1 MAQTAQD
8 ILESVFGLTAFR
20 GFQKDVIETV
30 AAGGD
35 ALVLMPTGGG
45 KSLCYQIPALMRSGM
60 AVVVSPL
67 IALMAD
73 QVRALS
79 DAGVKAAYL
88 NSTLAWPEVADIKRR
103 AAAGDVDILYVAPER
118 LVLESTLQFLSTVR
132 LSLFAIDEAHC
143 VSMWGHDFRPEYA
156 QLSVLR
162 ERWPE
167 VPRIALTATADL
179 ATREEICERL
189 LVNPKRFV
197 ASFDRPN
204 IRYRIVEKDH
214 AQHQLTHF
222 IEDEHRGESGIV
234 YCLSRAKAESTAEK
248 LVARGINARA
258 YHAGMD
264 SQMRH
269 DNQAW
274 FINTPG
280 AVICATIAFG
290 MGIDKPD
297 VRFVAHIDMPKS
309 IENYF
314 QETGRAGRDGKP
326 AQAWMCYGLADVV
339 NQMRLIEMSD
349 ADDLYKRRSSIKLD
363 AMLALAETVHCRR
376 KLLLNYFGEEAP
388 ETCGNCDNCRN
399 PKPKVDARAALKM
412 ALEALRDIGDKFKAD
427 YLVNVLVGK
436 TTALIKSYGHNK
448 SKWFGAGAEHD
459 ARFWGAVLRQ
469 ALILGLIDKNIENY
483 GLISVN
489 KKGEGYIALPFP
501 VTVTLDHDYDE
512 EEKESES
519 VAPMGKGGAAD
530 EELFSMLKDLRKKV
544 AKQHGL
550 PPFVIFQDPSLE
562 DMAVQYPITFE
573 EMQNIT
579 GVGVGKARKF
589 GEEFI
594 RLIKAYVEEKE
605 IIRPQDMIVKGVA
618 SKSGNKIF
626 IIQSIDRKMDF
637 EDIARAKDLDF
648 DELLTEIEGIVN
660 AGTKLDISYYLK
672 EFMDEDKIEDIYLY
686 FKEDAESDSLDAA
699 IEELGAD
706 YTEEEIRLVRIKFMC
721 EQGN

>member
-79 DAGVKAAYL
+79 DAGVKAAYI

-214 AQHQLTHF
+214 AQRQLTHF

-326 AQAWMCYGLADVV
+326 AEAWMCYGLADVV
-339 NQMRLIEMSD
+339 SQMRLIEMSD

-388 ETCGNCDNCRN
+388 ETCGNCDNCLEPSEIIDATVAAQKLVSCIWRCNKLSGHTFGARHIVDVLLGN
-399 PKPKVDARAALKM
+399 PTEKVFAEGHDKLSTFGIGKDLDPDQWRRLIRQLIVLRILTVDAERYSALALAGGRASELLKGKIRVTM
-412 ALEALRDIGDKFKAD
+412 RKNGLTATKAKSGRRGNKEEWNPSEETRLLFEALRAWRLEEARRLEQPAYCIFWDSALKAI
-427 YLVNVLVGK
+427 
-436 TTALIKSYGHNK
+436 A
-448 SKWFGAGAEHD
+448 
-459 ARFWGAVLRQ
+459 Q
-469 ALILGLIDKNIENY
+469 AKPGTI
-483 GLISVN
+483 
-489 KKGEGYIALPFP
+489 
-501 VTVTLDHDYDE
+501 
-512 EEKESES
+512 
-519 VAPMGKGGAAD
+519 
-530 EELFSMLKDLRKKV
+530 
-544 AKQHGL
+544 
-550 PPFVIFQDPSLE
+550 
-562 DMAVQYPITFE
+562 E
-573 EMQNIT
+573 EMRRIDRIGNGRIE
-579 GVGVGKARKF
+579 KY
-589 GEEFI
+589 GEALLEV
-594 RLIKAYVEEKE
+594 IKA
-605 IIRPQDMIVKGVA
+605 
-618 SKSGNKIF
+618 
-626 IIQSIDRKMDF
+626 F
-637 EDIARAKDLDF
+637 E
-648 DELLTEIEGIVN
+648 
-660 AGTKLDISYYLK
+660 
-672 EFMDEDKIEDIYLY
+672 
-686 FKEDAESDSLDAA
+686 
-699 IEELGAD
+699 AD
-706 YTEEEIRLVRIKFMC
+706 DTRL
-721 EQGN
+721 

>member
-79 DAGVKAAYL
+79 DAGVKAAYI

-162 ERWPE
+162 ERWSE

-214 AQHQLTHF
+214 AQRQLTHF

-326 AQAWMCYGLADVV
+326 AEAWMCYGLADVV

-388 ETCGNCDNCRN
+388 ETCGNCDNCLEPPEIIDATVAAQKLVSCIWRCNKLSGHTFGARHIVDVLLGN
-399 PKPKVDARAALKM
+399 PTEKVFAEGHDKLSTFGIGKDLDPDQWRRLIRQLIVLRILKVDAERYSALALAGGRASELLKGKIRVTM
-412 ALEALRDIGDKFKAD
+412 RKNGLTATKAKSGRRGNKEEWNPSEETRLLFEALRAWRLEEARRLEQPAYCIFWDSALKAI
-427 YLVNVLVGK
+427 
-436 TTALIKSYGHNK
+436 A
-448 SKWFGAGAEHD
+448 
-459 ARFWGAVLRQ
+459 Q
-469 ALILGLIDKNIENY
+469 AKPGTI
-483 GLISVN
+483 
-489 KKGEGYIALPFP
+489 
-501 VTVTLDHDYDE
+501 
-512 EEKESES
+512 
-519 VAPMGKGGAAD
+519 
-530 EELFSMLKDLRKKV
+530 
-544 AKQHGL
+544 
-550 PPFVIFQDPSLE
+550 
-562 DMAVQYPITFE
+562 E
-573 EMQNIT
+573 EMRRIDRIGNGRIE
-579 GVGVGKARKF
+579 KY
-589 GEEFI
+589 GEALLEV
-594 RLIKAYVEEKE
+594 IKA
-605 IIRPQDMIVKGVA
+605 
-618 SKSGNKIF
+618 
-626 IIQSIDRKMDF
+626 F
-637 EDIARAKDLDF
+637 E
-648 DELLTEIEGIVN
+648 
-660 AGTKLDISYYLK
+660 
-672 EFMDEDKIEDIYLY
+672 
-686 FKEDAESDSLDAA
+686 
-699 IEELGAD
+699 AD
-706 YTEEEIRLVRIKFMC
+706 DTRL
-721 EQGN
+721 

>member
-79 DAGVKAAYL
+79 DAGVKAAYI

-214 AQHQLTHF
+214 AQRQLTHF

-326 AQAWMCYGLADVV
+326 AEAWMCYGLADVV

-388 ETCGNCDNCRN
+388 ETCGNCDNCLE
-399 PKPKVDARAALKM
+399 PPEIIDATVAAQK
-412 ALEALRDIGDKFKAD
+412 
-427 YLVNVLVGK
+427 LVSCIWRCNKL
-436 TTALIKSYGHNK
+436 SGHT
-448 SKWFGAGAEHD
+448 FGARHIVDVLLGNPTEKVFAEGHD
-459 ARFWGAVLRQ
+459 KL
-469 ALILGLIDKNIENY
+469 
-483 GLISVN
+483 S
-489 KKGEGYIALPFP
+489 
-501 VTVTLDHDYDE
+501 
-512 EEKESES
+512 
-519 VAPMGKGGAAD
+519 
-530 EELFSMLKDLRKKV
+530 
-544 AKQHGL
+544 
-550 PPFVIFQDPSLE
+550 
-562 DMAVQYPITFE
+562 TFG
-573 EMQNIT
+573 I
-579 GVGVGKARKF
+579 G
-589 GEEFI
+589 
-594 RLIKAYVEEKE
+594 
-605 IIRPQDMIVKGVA
+605 
-618 SKSGNKIF
+618 
-626 IIQSIDRKMDF
+626 
-637 EDIARAKDLDF
+637 KDLDP
-648 DELLTEIEGIVN
+648 DQWRRLIRQLIVLRILTVDAERYSALALAGGRASELLKGKIRVTMRKNGLTATKAKSGRRGNKEEWNPSEETRLLFETLRAWRLEEARRLEQPAYCIFWDSALKAI
-660 AGTKLDISYYLK
+660 AQAKPGT
-672 EFMDEDKIEDIYLY
+672 
-686 FKEDAESDSLDAA
+686 
-699 IEELGAD
+699 IEEMRRIDRIGNGRIEKYGEALLEVIKAFEAD
-706 YTEEEIRLVRIKFMC
+706 DTRL
-721 EQGN
+721 

>member
-79 DAGVKAAYL
+79 DAGVKAAYI

-214 AQHQLTHF
+214 AQRQLTHF

-234 YCLSRAKAESTAEK
+234 YCLSRVKAESTAEK

-388 ETCGNCDNCRN
+388 ETCGNCDNCLEPPEIIDATVAAQKLVSCIWRCNKLSGHTFGARHIVDVLLGN
-399 PKPKVDARAALKM
+399 PTEKVFAEGHDKLSTFGIGKDLDPDQWRRLIRQLIVLRILTVDAERYSALALAGGRASELLKGKIRVTM
-412 ALEALRDIGDKFKAD
+412 RKNGLTATKAKSGRRGNKEEWNPSEETRLLFEALRAWRLEEARRLEQPAYCIFWDSALKAI
-427 YLVNVLVGK
+427 
-436 TTALIKSYGHNK
+436 A
-448 SKWFGAGAEHD
+448 
-459 ARFWGAVLRQ
+459 Q
-469 ALILGLIDKNIENY
+469 AKPGTI
-483 GLISVN
+483 
-489 KKGEGYIALPFP
+489 
-501 VTVTLDHDYDE
+501 
-512 EEKESES
+512 
-519 VAPMGKGGAAD
+519 
-530 EELFSMLKDLRKKV
+530 
-544 AKQHGL
+544 
-550 PPFVIFQDPSLE
+550 
-562 DMAVQYPITFE
+562 E
-573 EMQNIT
+573 EMRRIDRIGNGRIE
-579 GVGVGKARKF
+579 KY
-589 GEEFI
+589 GEALLEV
-594 RLIKAYVEEKE
+594 IKA
-605 IIRPQDMIVKGVA
+605 
-618 SKSGNKIF
+618 
-626 IIQSIDRKMDF
+626 F
-637 EDIARAKDLDF
+637 E
-648 DELLTEIEGIVN
+648 
-660 AGTKLDISYYLK
+660 
-672 EFMDEDKIEDIYLY
+672 
-686 FKEDAESDSLDAA
+686 
-699 IEELGAD
+699 AD
-706 YTEEEIRLVRIKFMC
+706 DTRL
-721 EQGN
+721 

>member
-214 AQHQLTHF
+214 AQRQLTHF

-326 AQAWMCYGLADVV
+326 AEAWMCYGLADVV

-388 ETCGNCDNCRN
+388 ETCGNCDNCLEPPEIIDATIAAQKLVSCIWRCNKLSGHTFGARHIVDVLLGN
-399 PKPKVDARAALKM
+399 PTEKVFAEGHDKLSTFGIGKDLDPDQWRRLIRQLIVLRILTVDAERYSALALAGGRASELLKGKIRVTM
-412 ALEALRDIGDKFKAD
+412 RKNGLTATKAKSGRRGNKEEWNPSEETRLLFEALRAWRLEEARRLEQPAYCIFWDSALKAI
-427 YLVNVLVGK
+427 
-436 TTALIKSYGHNK
+436 A
-448 SKWFGAGAEHD
+448 
-459 ARFWGAVLRQ
+459 Q
-469 ALILGLIDKNIENY
+469 AKPGTI
-483 GLISVN
+483 
-489 KKGEGYIALPFP
+489 
-501 VTVTLDHDYDE
+501 
-512 EEKESES
+512 
-519 VAPMGKGGAAD
+519 
-530 EELFSMLKDLRKKV
+530 
-544 AKQHGL
+544 
-550 PPFVIFQDPSLE
+550 
-562 DMAVQYPITFE
+562 E
-573 EMQNIT
+573 EMRRIDRIGNGRIE
-579 GVGVGKARKF
+579 KY
-589 GEEFI
+589 GEALLEV
-594 RLIKAYVEEKE
+594 IKA
-605 IIRPQDMIVKGVA
+605 
-618 SKSGNKIF
+618 
-626 IIQSIDRKMDF
+626 F
-637 EDIARAKDLDF
+637 E
-648 DELLTEIEGIVN
+648 
-660 AGTKLDISYYLK
+660 
-672 EFMDEDKIEDIYLY
+672 
-686 FKEDAESDSLDAA
+686 
-699 IEELGAD
+699 AD
-706 YTEEEIRLVRIKFMC
+706 DTRL
-721 EQGN
+721 

>member
-79 DAGVKAAYL
+79 DAGVKAAYI

-214 AQHQLTHF
+214 AQRQLTHF

-388 ETCGNCDNCRN
+388 ETCGNCDNCLEPPEIIDATVAAQKLVSCIWRCNKLSGHTFGARHIVDVLLGN
-399 PKPKVDARAALKM
+399 PTEKVFAEGHDTLSTFGIGKDLDPDQWRRLIRQLIVLRILTVDAERYSALALAGGRASELLKGKIRVTM
-412 ALEALRDIGDKFKAD
+412 RKNGLTATKAKSGRRGNKEEWNPSEETRLLFEALRAWRLEEARRLEQPAYCIFWDSALKAI
-427 YLVNVLVGK
+427 
-436 TTALIKSYGHNK
+436 A
-448 SKWFGAGAEHD
+448 
-459 ARFWGAVLRQ
+459 Q
-469 ALILGLIDKNIENY
+469 AKPGTI
-483 GLISVN
+483 
-489 KKGEGYIALPFP
+489 
-501 VTVTLDHDYDE
+501 
-512 EEKESES
+512 
-519 VAPMGKGGAAD
+519 
-530 EELFSMLKDLRKKV
+530 
-544 AKQHGL
+544 
-550 PPFVIFQDPSLE
+550 
-562 DMAVQYPITFE
+562 E
-573 EMQNIT
+573 EMRRIDRIGNGRIE
-579 GVGVGKARKF
+579 KY
-589 GEEFI
+589 GEALLEV
-594 RLIKAYVEEKE
+594 IKA
-605 IIRPQDMIVKGVA
+605 
-618 SKSGNKIF
+618 
-626 IIQSIDRKMDF
+626 F
-637 EDIARAKDLDF
+637 E
-648 DELLTEIEGIVN
+648 
-660 AGTKLDISYYLK
+660 
-672 EFMDEDKIEDIYLY
+672 
-686 FKEDAESDSLDAA
+686 
-699 IEELGAD
+699 AD
-706 YTEEEIRLVRIKFMC
+706 DTRL
-721 EQGN
+721 

>member
-79 DAGVKAAYL
+79 DAGVKAAYI

-103 AAAGDVDILYVAPER
+103 AAASDVDILYVAPER

-214 AQHQLTHF
+214 AQRQLTHF

-326 AQAWMCYGLADVV
+326 AEAWMCYGLADVV

-388 ETCGNCDNCRN
+388 ETCGNCDNCLEPSEIIDATVAAQKLVSCIWRCNKLSGHTFGARHIVDVLLGN
-399 PKPKVDARAALKM
+399 PTEKVFAEGHDKLSTFGIGKDLDPDQWRRLIRQLIVLRILTVDAERYSALALAGGRASELLKGKIRVTM
-412 ALEALRDIGDKFKAD
+412 RKNGLTATKAKSGRRGNKEEWNPSEETRLLFEALRAWRLEEARRLEQPAYCIFWDSALKAI
-427 YLVNVLVGK
+427 
-436 TTALIKSYGHNK
+436 A
-448 SKWFGAGAEHD
+448 
-459 ARFWGAVLRQ
+459 Q
-469 ALILGLIDKNIENY
+469 AKPGTI
-483 GLISVN
+483 
-489 KKGEGYIALPFP
+489 
-501 VTVTLDHDYDE
+501 
-512 EEKESES
+512 
-519 VAPMGKGGAAD
+519 
-530 EELFSMLKDLRKKV
+530 
-544 AKQHGL
+544 
-550 PPFVIFQDPSLE
+550 
-562 DMAVQYPITFE
+562 E
-573 EMQNIT
+573 EMRRIDRIGNGRIE
-579 GVGVGKARKF
+579 KY
-589 GEEFI
+589 GEALLEV
-594 RLIKAYVEEKE
+594 IKA
-605 IIRPQDMIVKGVA
+605 
-618 SKSGNKIF
+618 
-626 IIQSIDRKMDF
+626 F
-637 EDIARAKDLDF
+637 E
-648 DELLTEIEGIVN
+648 
-660 AGTKLDISYYLK
+660 
-672 EFMDEDKIEDIYLY
+672 
-686 FKEDAESDSLDAA
+686 
-699 IEELGAD
+699 AD
-706 YTEEEIRLVRIKFMC
+706 DTRL
-721 EQGN
+721 

>member
-1 MAQTAQD
+1 MNVPVFCFCLKTATGAAQVQSRPSSLGTHGPLFSESKLAQTAQD

-30 AAGGD
+30 AAGDD

-79 DAGVKAAYL
+79 DAGVKAAYI

-214 AQHQLTHF
+214 AQRQLTHF

-248 LVARGINARA
+248 LVVRGINARA

-326 AQAWMCYGLADVV
+326 AEAWMCYGLADVV

-388 ETCGNCDNCRN
+388 ETCGNCDNCLEPPEIIDATVAAQKLVSCIWRCNKLSGHTFGARHIVDVLLGN
-399 PKPKVDARAALKM
+399 PTEKVFAEGHDKLSTFGIGKDLDPDQWRRLIRQLIVLRILTVDAERYSALALAGGRASELLKEKIRVTM
-412 ALEALRDIGDKFKAD
+412 RKNGLTATKAKSGRRGNKEEWNPSEETRLLFEALRAWRLEEARRLEQPAYCIFWDSALKAI
-427 YLVNVLVGK
+427 
-436 TTALIKSYGHNK
+436 A
-448 SKWFGAGAEHD
+448 
-459 ARFWGAVLRQ
+459 Q
-469 ALILGLIDKNIENY
+469 AKPGTI
-483 GLISVN
+483 
-489 KKGEGYIALPFP
+489 
-501 VTVTLDHDYDE
+501 
-512 EEKESES
+512 
-519 VAPMGKGGAAD
+519 
-530 EELFSMLKDLRKKV
+530 
-544 AKQHGL
+544 
-550 PPFVIFQDPSLE
+550 
-562 DMAVQYPITFE
+562 E
-573 EMQNIT
+573 EMRRIDRIGNGRIE
-579 GVGVGKARKF
+579 KY
-589 GEEFI
+589 GEALLEV
-594 RLIKAYVEEKE
+594 IKA
-605 IIRPQDMIVKGVA
+605 
-618 SKSGNKIF
+618 
-626 IIQSIDRKMDF
+626 F
-637 EDIARAKDLDF
+637 E
-648 DELLTEIEGIVN
+648 
-660 AGTKLDISYYLK
+660 
-672 EFMDEDKIEDIYLY
+672 
-686 FKEDAESDSLDAA
+686 
-699 IEELGAD
+699 AD
-706 YTEEEIRLVRIKFMC
+706 DTRL
-721 EQGN
+721 

>member
-79 DAGVKAAYL
+79 DAGVKAAYI

-214 AQHQLTHF
+214 AQRQLTHF

-388 ETCGNCDNCRN
+388 ETCGNCDNCLEPPEIIDATVAAQKLVSCIWRCNKLSGHTFGARHIVDVLLGN
-399 PKPKVDARAALKM
+399 PTEKVFAEGHDKLSTFGIGKDLDPDQWRRLIRQLIVLRILTVDAERYSALALAGGRASELLKGKIRVTM
-412 ALEALRDIGDKFKAD
+412 RKNGLTATKAKSGRRGNKEEWNPSKETRLLFEALRAWRLEEARRLEQPAYCIFWDSALKAI
-427 YLVNVLVGK
+427 
-436 TTALIKSYGHNK
+436 A
-448 SKWFGAGAEHD
+448 
-459 ARFWGAVLRQ
+459 Q
-469 ALILGLIDKNIENY
+469 AKPGTI
-483 GLISVN
+483 
-489 KKGEGYIALPFP
+489 
-501 VTVTLDHDYDE
+501 
-512 EEKESES
+512 
-519 VAPMGKGGAAD
+519 
-530 EELFSMLKDLRKKV
+530 
-544 AKQHGL
+544 
-550 PPFVIFQDPSLE
+550 
-562 DMAVQYPITFE
+562 E
-573 EMQNIT
+573 EMRRIDRIGNGRIE
-579 GVGVGKARKF
+579 KY
-589 GEEFI
+589 GEALLEV
-594 RLIKAYVEEKE
+594 IKA
-605 IIRPQDMIVKGVA
+605 
-618 SKSGNKIF
+618 
-626 IIQSIDRKMDF
+626 F
-637 EDIARAKDLDF
+637 E
-648 DELLTEIEGIVN
+648 
-660 AGTKLDISYYLK
+660 
-672 EFMDEDKIEDIYLY
+672 
-686 FKEDAESDSLDAA
+686 
-699 IEELGAD
+699 AD
-706 YTEEEIRLVRIKFMC
+706 DTRL
-721 EQGN
+721 

>member
-79 DAGVKAAYL
+79 DAGVKAAYI

-214 AQHQLTHF
+214 AQRQLTHF

-326 AQAWMCYGLADVV
+326 AEAWMCYGLADVV

-388 ETCGNCDNCRN
+388 ETCGNCDNCLEPPEIIDATVAAQKLVSCIWRCNKLSGHTFGARHIVDVLLGN
-399 PKPKVDARAALKM
+399 PTEKVFAEGHDKLSTFGIGKDLDPDQWRRLIRQLIVLRILTVDAERYSALALAGGRASELLKGKIRVTM
-412 ALEALRDIGDKFKAD
+412 RKNGLTATKAKSGRRGNKEEWNLSEETRLLFEALRAWRLEEARRLEQPAYCIFWDSALKAI
-427 YLVNVLVGK
+427 
-436 TTALIKSYGHNK
+436 A
-448 SKWFGAGAEHD
+448 
-459 ARFWGAVLRQ
+459 Q
-469 ALILGLIDKNIENY
+469 AKPGTI
-483 GLISVN
+483 
-489 KKGEGYIALPFP
+489 
-501 VTVTLDHDYDE
+501 
-512 EEKESES
+512 
-519 VAPMGKGGAAD
+519 
-530 EELFSMLKDLRKKV
+530 
-544 AKQHGL
+544 
-550 PPFVIFQDPSLE
+550 
-562 DMAVQYPITFE
+562 E
-573 EMQNIT
+573 EMRRIDRIGNGRIE
-579 GVGVGKARKF
+579 KY
-589 GEEFI
+589 GEALLEV
-594 RLIKAYVEEKE
+594 IKA
-605 IIRPQDMIVKGVA
+605 
-618 SKSGNKIF
+618 
-626 IIQSIDRKMDF
+626 F
-637 EDIARAKDLDF
+637 E
-648 DELLTEIEGIVN
+648 
-660 AGTKLDISYYLK
+660 
-672 EFMDEDKIEDIYLY
+672 
-686 FKEDAESDSLDAA
+686 
-699 IEELGAD
+699 AD
-706 YTEEEIRLVRIKFMC
+706 DTRL
-721 EQGN
+721 

>member
-79 DAGVKAAYL
+79 DAGVKAAYI

-132 LSLFAIDEAHC
+132 LSLFAIDETHC

-214 AQHQLTHF
+214 AQRQLTHF

-388 ETCGNCDNCRN
+388 ETCGNCDNCLEPPEIIDATVAAQKLVSCIWRCNKLSGHTFGARHIVDVLLGN
-399 PKPKVDARAALKM
+399 PTEKVFAEGHDKLSTFGIGKDLDPDQWRRLIRQLIVLRILTVDAERYSALALAGGRASELLKGKIRVTM
-412 ALEALRDIGDKFKAD
+412 RKNGLTATKAKSGRRGNKEEWNPSEETRLLFEALRAWRLEEARRLEQPAYCIFWDSALKAI
-427 YLVNVLVGK
+427 
-436 TTALIKSYGHNK
+436 A
-448 SKWFGAGAEHD
+448 
-459 ARFWGAVLRQ
+459 Q
-469 ALILGLIDKNIENY
+469 AKPGTI
-483 GLISVN
+483 
-489 KKGEGYIALPFP
+489 
-501 VTVTLDHDYDE
+501 
-512 EEKESES
+512 
-519 VAPMGKGGAAD
+519 
-530 EELFSMLKDLRKKV
+530 
-544 AKQHGL
+544 
-550 PPFVIFQDPSLE
+550 
-562 DMAVQYPITFE
+562 E
-573 EMQNIT
+573 EMRRIDRIGNGRIE
-579 GVGVGKARKF
+579 KY
-589 GEEFI
+589 GEALLEV
-594 RLIKAYVEEKE
+594 IKA
-605 IIRPQDMIVKGVA
+605 
-618 SKSGNKIF
+618 
-626 IIQSIDRKMDF
+626 F
-637 EDIARAKDLDF
+637 E
-648 DELLTEIEGIVN
+648 
-660 AGTKLDISYYLK
+660 
-672 EFMDEDKIEDIYLY
+672 
-686 FKEDAESDSLDAA
+686 
-699 IEELGAD
+699 AD
-706 YTEEEIRLVRIKFMC
+706 DTRL
-721 EQGN
+721 

>member
-8 ILESVFGLTAFR
+8 ILESVFGLSAFR

-79 DAGVKAAYL
+79 DAGVKAAYI

-214 AQHQLTHF
+214 AQRQLTHF

-388 ETCGNCDNCRN
+388 ETCGNCDNCLEPPEIIDATVAAQKLVSCIWRCNKLSGHTFGARHIVDVLLGN
-399 PKPKVDARAALKM
+399 PTEKVFAEGHDKLSTFGIGKDLDPDQWRRLIRQLIVLRILTVDAERYSALALAGGRASELLKGKIRVTM
-412 ALEALRDIGDKFKAD
+412 RKNGLTATKAKSGRRGNKEEWNPSEETRLLFEALRAWRLEEARRLEQPAYCIFWDSALKAI
-427 YLVNVLVGK
+427 
-436 TTALIKSYGHNK
+436 A
-448 SKWFGAGAEHD
+448 
-459 ARFWGAVLRQ
+459 Q
-469 ALILGLIDKNIENY
+469 AKPGTI
-483 GLISVN
+483 
-489 KKGEGYIALPFP
+489 
-501 VTVTLDHDYDE
+501 
-512 EEKESES
+512 
-519 VAPMGKGGAAD
+519 
-530 EELFSMLKDLRKKV
+530 
-544 AKQHGL
+544 
-550 PPFVIFQDPSLE
+550 
-562 DMAVQYPITFE
+562 E
-573 EMQNIT
+573 EMRRIDRIGNGRIE
-579 GVGVGKARKF
+579 KY
-589 GEEFI
+589 GEALLEV
-594 RLIKAYVEEKE
+594 IKA
-605 IIRPQDMIVKGVA
+605 
-618 SKSGNKIF
+618 
-626 IIQSIDRKMDF
+626 F
-637 EDIARAKDLDF
+637 E
-648 DELLTEIEGIVN
+648 
-660 AGTKLDISYYLK
+660 
-672 EFMDEDKIEDIYLY
+672 
-686 FKEDAESDSLDAA
+686 
-699 IEELGAD
+699 AD
-706 YTEEEIRLVRIKFMC
+706 DTRL
-721 EQGN
+721 

>member
-79 DAGVKAAYL
+79 DAGVKAAYI

-103 AAAGDVDILYVAPER
+103 VAAGDVDILYVAPER

-214 AQHQLTHF
+214 AQRQLTHF

-297 VRFVAHIDMPKS
+297 VRFVAHIDVPKS

-326 AQAWMCYGLADVV
+326 AEAWMCYGLADVV

-388 ETCGNCDNCRN
+388 ETCGNCDNCLEPSEIIDATVAAQKLVSCIWRCNKLSGHTFGARHIVDVLLGN
-399 PKPKVDARAALKM
+399 PTEKVFAEGHDKLSTFGIGKDLDPDQWRRLIRQLIVLRILTVDAERYSALALAGGRASELLKGKIRVTM
-412 ALEALRDIGDKFKAD
+412 RKNGLTATKAKSGRRGNKEEWNPSEETRLLFEALRAWRLEEARRLEQPAYCIFWDSALKAI
-427 YLVNVLVGK
+427 
-436 TTALIKSYGHNK
+436 A
-448 SKWFGAGAEHD
+448 
-459 ARFWGAVLRQ
+459 Q
-469 ALILGLIDKNIENY
+469 AKPGTI
-483 GLISVN
+483 
-489 KKGEGYIALPFP
+489 
-501 VTVTLDHDYDE
+501 
-512 EEKESES
+512 
-519 VAPMGKGGAAD
+519 
-530 EELFSMLKDLRKKV
+530 
-544 AKQHGL
+544 
-550 PPFVIFQDPSLE
+550 
-562 DMAVQYPITFE
+562 E
-573 EMQNIT
+573 EMRRIDRIGNGRIE
-579 GVGVGKARKF
+579 KY
-589 GEEFI
+589 GEALLEV
-594 RLIKAYVEEKE
+594 IKA
-605 IIRPQDMIVKGVA
+605 
-618 SKSGNKIF
+618 
-626 IIQSIDRKMDF
+626 F
-637 EDIARAKDLDF
+637 E
-648 DELLTEIEGIVN
+648 
-660 AGTKLDISYYLK
+660 
-672 EFMDEDKIEDIYLY
+672 
-686 FKEDAESDSLDAA
+686 
-699 IEELGAD
+699 AD
-706 YTEEEIRLVRIKFMC
+706 DTRL
-721 EQGN
+721 

>member
-30 AAGGD
+30 AAGDD

-73 QVRALS
+73 QVGALS
-79 DAGVKAAYL
+79 DAGVKAAYI

-214 AQHQLTHF
+214 AQRQLTHF

-326 AQAWMCYGLADVV
+326 AEAWMCYGLADVV

-388 ETCGNCDNCRN
+388 ETCGNCDNCLEPPEIIDATVAAQKLVSCIWRCN
-399 PKPKVDARAALKM
+399 KLSGHTFGARHIVDVLLGNSTEKVFAEGHDKLSTFGIGKDLDPDQWRRLIRQLIVLRILTVDAERYSALALAGGRASELLKGKIRVTM
-412 ALEALRDIGDKFKAD
+412 RKNGLTATKAKSGRRGNKEEWNPSEETRLLFEALRAWRLEEARRLEQPAYCIFWDSALKAI
-427 YLVNVLVGK
+427 
-436 TTALIKSYGHNK
+436 A
-448 SKWFGAGAEHD
+448 
-459 ARFWGAVLRQ
+459 Q
-469 ALILGLIDKNIENY
+469 AKPGTI
-483 GLISVN
+483 
-489 KKGEGYIALPFP
+489 
-501 VTVTLDHDYDE
+501 
-512 EEKESES
+512 
-519 VAPMGKGGAAD
+519 
-530 EELFSMLKDLRKKV
+530 
-544 AKQHGL
+544 
-550 PPFVIFQDPSLE
+550 
-562 DMAVQYPITFE
+562 E
-573 EMQNIT
+573 EMRRIDRIGNGRIE
-579 GVGVGKARKF
+579 KY
-589 GEEFI
+589 GEALLEV
-594 RLIKAYVEEKE
+594 IKA
-605 IIRPQDMIVKGVA
+605 
-618 SKSGNKIF
+618 
-626 IIQSIDRKMDF
+626 F
-637 EDIARAKDLDF
+637 E
-648 DELLTEIEGIVN
+648 
-660 AGTKLDISYYLK
+660 
-672 EFMDEDKIEDIYLY
+672 
-686 FKEDAESDSLDAA
+686 
-699 IEELGAD
+699 AD
-706 YTEEEIRLVRIKFMC
+706 DTRL
-721 EQGN
+721 

>member
-79 DAGVKAAYL
+79 DAGVKAAYI

-214 AQHQLTHF
+214 AQRQLTHF

-326 AQAWMCYGLADVV
+326 AEAWMCYGLADVV

-388 ETCGNCDNCRN
+388 ETCGNCDNCLEPPEIIDATVAAQKLVSCIWRCNKLSGHTFGARHIVDVLLGNPTEKVFAEGHDKLSTFGIGKDLDPDQWRRLIRQLIVLRILTVDAERYSALALAGGRASELLKGKIRVTMRKNGLTATKAKSGRRGNKEERN
-399 PKPKVDARAALKM
+399 PSEETRL
-412 ALEALRDIGDKFKAD
+412 LFEALRAWRLEEARRLEQPAYCIFWDSALKAI
-427 YLVNVLVGK
+427 
-436 TTALIKSYGHNK
+436 A
-448 SKWFGAGAEHD
+448 
-459 ARFWGAVLRQ
+459 Q
-469 ALILGLIDKNIENY
+469 AKPGTI
-483 GLISVN
+483 
-489 KKGEGYIALPFP
+489 
-501 VTVTLDHDYDE
+501 
-512 EEKESES
+512 
-519 VAPMGKGGAAD
+519 
-530 EELFSMLKDLRKKV
+530 
-544 AKQHGL
+544 
-550 PPFVIFQDPSLE
+550 
-562 DMAVQYPITFE
+562 E
-573 EMQNIT
+573 EMRRIDRIGNGRIE
-579 GVGVGKARKF
+579 KY
-589 GEEFI
+589 GEALLEV
-594 RLIKAYVEEKE
+594 IKA
-605 IIRPQDMIVKGVA
+605 
-618 SKSGNKIF
+618 
-626 IIQSIDRKMDF
+626 F
-637 EDIARAKDLDF
+637 E
-648 DELLTEIEGIVN
+648 
-660 AGTKLDISYYLK
+660 
-672 EFMDEDKIEDIYLY
+672 
-686 FKEDAESDSLDAA
+686 
-699 IEELGAD
+699 AD
-706 YTEEEIRLVRIKFMC
+706 DTRL
-721 EQGN
+721 

>member
-79 DAGVKAAYL
+79 DAGVKAAYI

-214 AQHQLTHF
+214 AQRQLTHF

-326 AQAWMCYGLADVV
+326 AEAWMCYGLADVV

-388 ETCGNCDNCRN
+388 ETCGNCDNCLEPPEIIDATVAAQKLVSCIWRCNKLSGHTFGARHIVDVLLGN
-399 PKPKVDARAALKM
+399 PTEKVFAEGHDKLSTFGIGKDLDPDQWRRLIRQLIVLRILTVDAERYSALALAGGRASELLKGKIRVTM
-412 ALEALRDIGDKFKAD
+412 RKNGLTATKAKSGRRGNKEEWNLSEETRLLFEALRAWRLEEARRLEQPAYCIFWDSALKAI
-427 YLVNVLVGK
+427 
-436 TTALIKSYGHNK
+436 A
-448 SKWFGAGAEHD
+448 
-459 ARFWGAVLRQ
+459 Q
-469 ALILGLIDKNIENY
+469 AKPGTI
-483 GLISVN
+483 
-489 KKGEGYIALPFP
+489 
-501 VTVTLDHDYDE
+501 
-512 EEKESES
+512 
-519 VAPMGKGGAAD
+519 
-530 EELFSMLKDLRKKV
+530 
-544 AKQHGL
+544 
-550 PPFVIFQDPSLE
+550 
-562 DMAVQYPITFE
+562 E
-573 EMQNIT
+573 EMRRIDRIGNGRIE
-579 GVGVGKARKF
+579 KY
-589 GEEFI
+589 GEALLEV
-594 RLIKAYVEEKE
+594 IKA
-605 IIRPQDMIVKGVA
+605 
-618 SKSGNKIF
+618 
-626 IIQSIDRKMDF
+626 F
-637 EDIARAKDLDF
+637 E
-648 DELLTEIEGIVN
+648 
-660 AGTKLDISYYLK
+660 
-672 EFMDEDKIEDIYLY
+672 
-686 FKEDAESDSLDAA
+686 
-699 IEELGAD
+699 AD
-706 YTEEEIRLVRIKFMC
+706 DTHL
-721 EQGN
+721 

>member
-79 DAGVKAAYL
+79 DAGVKAAYI

-214 AQHQLTHF
+214 AQRQLTHF

-326 AQAWMCYGLADVV
+326 AEAWMCYGLADVV

-388 ETCGNCDNCRN
+388 ETCGNCDNCLEPPEIIDATIAAQKLVSCIWRCNKLSGHTFGARHIVDVLLGN
-399 PKPKVDARAALKM
+399 PTEKVFAEGHDKLSTFGIGKDLDPDQWRRLIRQLIVLRILTVDAERYSAL
-412 ALEALRDIGDKFKAD
+412 ALAGGLASELLKGKIRVTMRKNGLTATKAKSGRRGNKEEWNPSEETRLLFEALRAWRLEEARRLEQPAYCIFWDSALKAI
-427 YLVNVLVGK
+427 
-436 TTALIKSYGHNK
+436 A
-448 SKWFGAGAEHD
+448 
-459 ARFWGAVLRQ
+459 Q
-469 ALILGLIDKNIENY
+469 AKPGTI
-483 GLISVN
+483 
-489 KKGEGYIALPFP
+489 
-501 VTVTLDHDYDE
+501 
-512 EEKESES
+512 
-519 VAPMGKGGAAD
+519 
-530 EELFSMLKDLRKKV
+530 
-544 AKQHGL
+544 
-550 PPFVIFQDPSLE
+550 
-562 DMAVQYPITFE
+562 E
-573 EMQNIT
+573 EMRRIDRIGNGRIE
-579 GVGVGKARKF
+579 KY
-589 GEEFI
+589 GEALLEV
-594 RLIKAYVEEKE
+594 IKA
-605 IIRPQDMIVKGVA
+605 
-618 SKSGNKIF
+618 
-626 IIQSIDRKMDF
+626 F
-637 EDIARAKDLDF
+637 E
-648 DELLTEIEGIVN
+648 
-660 AGTKLDISYYLK
+660 
-672 EFMDEDKIEDIYLY
+672 
-686 FKEDAESDSLDAA
+686 
-699 IEELGAD
+699 AD
-706 YTEEEIRLVRIKFMC
+706 DTRL
-721 EQGN
+721 

>member
-1 MAQTAQD
+1 MNVPVFCFCLKTATGAAQVQSRPSSLGTHGPLFSESKLAQTAQD

-30 AAGGD
+30 AAGDD

-79 DAGVKAAYL
+79 DAGVKAAYI

-214 AQHQLTHF
+214 AQRQLTHF

-326 AQAWMCYGLADVV
+326 AEAWMCYGLADVV

-388 ETCGNCDNCRN
+388 ETCGNCDNCLEPPEIIDATVAAQKLVSCIWRCNKLSGHTFGARHIVDVLLGN
-399 PKPKVDARAALKM
+399 PTEKVFAEGHDKLSTFGIGKDLDPDQWRRLIRQLIVLRILTVDAERYSALALAGGRASELLKGKIRVTM
-412 ALEALRDIGDKFKAD
+412 RKNGLTATKAKSGRRGNKEEWNPSEETRLLFEALRAWRLEEARRLEQPAYCIFWDSALKAI
-427 YLVNVLVGK
+427 
-436 TTALIKSYGHNK
+436 A
-448 SKWFGAGAEHD
+448 
-459 ARFWGAVLRQ
+459 Q
-469 ALILGLIDKNIENY
+469 AKPGTI
-483 GLISVN
+483 
-489 KKGEGYIALPFP
+489 
-501 VTVTLDHDYDE
+501 
-512 EEKESES
+512 
-519 VAPMGKGGAAD
+519 
-530 EELFSMLKDLRKKV
+530 
-544 AKQHGL
+544 
-550 PPFVIFQDPSLE
+550 
-562 DMAVQYPITFE
+562 E
-573 EMQNIT
+573 EMRRIDRIGNGRIE
-579 GVGVGKARKF
+579 KY
-589 GEEFI
+589 GEALLEV
-594 RLIKAYVEEKE
+594 IKA
-605 IIRPQDMIVKGVA
+605 
-618 SKSGNKIF
+618 
-626 IIQSIDRKMDF
+626 F
-637 EDIARAKDLDF
+637 E
-648 DELLTEIEGIVN
+648 
-660 AGTKLDISYYLK
+660 
-672 EFMDEDKIEDIYLY
+672 
-686 FKEDAESDSLDAA
+686 
-699 IEELGAD
+699 AD
-706 YTEEEIRLVRIKFMC
+706 DTRL
-721 EQGN
+721 

>member
-30 AAGGD
+30 AAGDD

-79 DAGVKAAYL
+79 DAGVKAAYI

-214 AQHQLTHF
+214 AQRQLTHF

-326 AQAWMCYGLADVV
+326 AEVWMCYGLADVV

-388 ETCGNCDNCRN
+388 ETCGNCDNCREPPEIIDATVAAQKLVSCIWRCNKLSGHTFGARHIVDVLLGN
-399 PKPKVDARAALKM
+399 PTEKVFAEGHDKLSTFGIGKDLDPDQWRRLIRQLIVLRILTVDAERYSALALAGGRASELLKGKIRVTM
-412 ALEALRDIGDKFKAD
+412 RKNGLTATKAKSGRRGNKEEWNPSEETRLLFEALRAWRLEEARRLEQPAYCIFWDSALKAI
-427 YLVNVLVGK
+427 
-436 TTALIKSYGHNK
+436 A
-448 SKWFGAGAEHD
+448 
-459 ARFWGAVLRQ
+459 Q
-469 ALILGLIDKNIENY
+469 AKPGTI
-483 GLISVN
+483 
-489 KKGEGYIALPFP
+489 
-501 VTVTLDHDYDE
+501 
-512 EEKESES
+512 
-519 VAPMGKGGAAD
+519 
-530 EELFSMLKDLRKKV
+530 
-544 AKQHGL
+544 
-550 PPFVIFQDPSLE
+550 
-562 DMAVQYPITFE
+562 E
-573 EMQNIT
+573 EMRRIDRIGNGRIE
-579 GVGVGKARKF
+579 KY
-589 GEEFI
+589 GEALLEV
-594 RLIKAYVEEKE
+594 IKA
-605 IIRPQDMIVKGVA
+605 
-618 SKSGNKIF
+618 
-626 IIQSIDRKMDF
+626 F
-637 EDIARAKDLDF
+637 E
-648 DELLTEIEGIVN
+648 
-660 AGTKLDISYYLK
+660 
-672 EFMDEDKIEDIYLY
+672 
-686 FKEDAESDSLDAA
+686 
-699 IEELGAD
+699 AD
-706 YTEEEIRLVRIKFMC
+706 DTRL
-721 EQGN
+721 

>member
-79 DAGVKAAYL
+79 DAGVKAAYI

-214 AQHQLTHF
+214 AQRQLTHF

-326 AQAWMCYGLADVV
+326 AEAWMCYGLADVV

-388 ETCGNCDNCRN
+388 ETCGNCDNCLEPPEIIDATVAAQKLVSCIWRCNKLSGHTFGARHIVDVLLGN
-399 PKPKVDARAALKM
+399 PTEKVFAEGHDKLSTFGIGKDLDPDQWRRLIRQLIVLRILTVDAERYSALALAGGRASELLKGKIRVTM
-412 ALEALRDIGDKFKAD
+412 RKNGLTATKAKSGRRGNKEEWNLSEETRLLFEALRAWRLEEARRLEQPAYCIFWDSALKAI
-427 YLVNVLVGK
+427 
-436 TTALIKSYGHNK
+436 A
-448 SKWFGAGAEHD
+448 
-459 ARFWGAVLRQ
+459 Q
-469 ALILGLIDKNIENY
+469 AKPGTI
-483 GLISVN
+483 
-489 KKGEGYIALPFP
+489 
-501 VTVTLDHDYDE
+501 
-512 EEKESES
+512 
-519 VAPMGKGGAAD
+519 
-530 EELFSMLKDLRKKV
+530 
-544 AKQHGL
+544 
-550 PPFVIFQDPSLE
+550 
-562 DMAVQYPITFE
+562 E
-573 EMQNIT
+573 EMRRIDRIGNGRIE
-579 GVGVGKARKF
+579 KY
-589 GEEFI
+589 GEALLEV
-594 RLIKAYVEEKE
+594 IKA
-605 IIRPQDMIVKGVA
+605 
-618 SKSGNKIF
+618 
-626 IIQSIDRKMDF
+626 F
-637 EDIARAKDLDF
+637 EAL
-648 DELLTEIEGIVN
+648 
-660 AGTKLDISYYLK
+660 
-672 EFMDEDKIEDIYLY
+672 
-686 FKEDAESDSLDAA
+686 
-699 IEELGAD
+699 
-706 YTEEEIRLVRIKFMC
+706 
-721 EQGN
+721 

>member
-79 DAGVKAAYL
+79 DAGVKAAYI

-214 AQHQLTHF
+214 AQRQLTHF

-326 AQAWMCYGLADVV
+326 AEAWMCYGLADVV

-388 ETCGNCDNCRN
+388 ETCGNCDNCLEPSEIIDATVAAQKLVSCIWRCNKLCGHTFGARHIVDVLLGN
-399 PKPKVDARAALKM
+399 PTEKVFAEGHDKLSTFGIGKDLDPDQWRRLIRQLIVLRILTVDAERYSALALAGGRASELLKGKIRVTM
-412 ALEALRDIGDKFKAD
+412 RKNGLTATKAKSGRRGNKEEWNPSEETRLLFEALRAWRLEEARRLEQPAYCIFWDSALKAI
-427 YLVNVLVGK
+427 
-436 TTALIKSYGHNK
+436 A
-448 SKWFGAGAEHD
+448 
-459 ARFWGAVLRQ
+459 Q
-469 ALILGLIDKNIENY
+469 AKPGTI
-483 GLISVN
+483 
-489 KKGEGYIALPFP
+489 
-501 VTVTLDHDYDE
+501 
-512 EEKESES
+512 
-519 VAPMGKGGAAD
+519 
-530 EELFSMLKDLRKKV
+530 
-544 AKQHGL
+544 
-550 PPFVIFQDPSLE
+550 
-562 DMAVQYPITFE
+562 E
-573 EMQNIT
+573 EMRRIDRIGNGRIE
-579 GVGVGKARKF
+579 KY
-589 GEEFI
+589 GEALLEV
-594 RLIKAYVEEKE
+594 IKA
-605 IIRPQDMIVKGVA
+605 
-618 SKSGNKIF
+618 
-626 IIQSIDRKMDF
+626 F
-637 EDIARAKDLDF
+637 E
-648 DELLTEIEGIVN
+648 
-660 AGTKLDISYYLK
+660 
-672 EFMDEDKIEDIYLY
+672 
-686 FKEDAESDSLDAA
+686 
-699 IEELGAD
+699 AD
-706 YTEEEIRLVRIKFMC
+706 DTRL
-721 EQGN
+721 

>member
-143 VSMWGHDFRPEYA
+143 VSMWGHNFRPEYA

-388 ETCGNCDNCRN
+388 ETCGNCDNCLEPPEIIDATVAAQKLVSCIWRCNKLSGHTFGARHIVDVLLGN
-399 PKPKVDARAALKM
+399 PTEKVFAEGHDKLSTFGIGKDLDPDQWRRLIRQLIVLRILTVDAESYSALALAGGRASELLKGKIRVTM
-412 ALEALRDIGDKFKAD
+412 RKNGLTATKAKSGRHGNKEEWNPSEETRLLFEALRAWRLEEARRLEQPAYCIFWDSALKAI
-427 YLVNVLVGK
+427 
-436 TTALIKSYGHNK
+436 A
-448 SKWFGAGAEHD
+448 
-459 ARFWGAVLRQ
+459 Q
-469 ALILGLIDKNIENY
+469 AKPGTI
-483 GLISVN
+483 
-489 KKGEGYIALPFP
+489 
-501 VTVTLDHDYDE
+501 
-512 EEKESES
+512 
-519 VAPMGKGGAAD
+519 
-530 EELFSMLKDLRKKV
+530 
-544 AKQHGL
+544 
-550 PPFVIFQDPSLE
+550 
-562 DMAVQYPITFE
+562 E
-573 EMQNIT
+573 EMRRIDRIGNGRIE
-579 GVGVGKARKF
+579 KY
-589 GEEFI
+589 GEALLEV
-594 RLIKAYVEEKE
+594 IKA
-605 IIRPQDMIVKGVA
+605 
-618 SKSGNKIF
+618 
-626 IIQSIDRKMDF
+626 F
-637 EDIARAKDLDF
+637 E
-648 DELLTEIEGIVN
+648 
-660 AGTKLDISYYLK
+660 
-672 EFMDEDKIEDIYLY
+672 
-686 FKEDAESDSLDAA
+686 
-699 IEELGAD
+699 AD
-706 YTEEEIRLVRIKFMC
+706 DTRL
-721 EQGN
+721 

>member
-79 DAGVKAAYL
+79 DAGVKAAYI

-214 AQHQLTHF
+214 AQRQLTHF

-326 AQAWMCYGLADVV
+326 AEAWMCYGLADVV

-388 ETCGNCDNCRN
+388 ETCGNCDNCLEPPEIIDATVAAQKLVSCIWRCNKLSGHTFGARHIVDVLLGN
-399 PKPKVDARAALKM
+399 PTEKVFAEGHDKLSTFGIGKDLDPDQWRRLIRQLIVLRILTVDAERYSALALAGGRASELLKGKIRVTM
-412 ALEALRDIGDKFKAD
+412 RKNGLTATKAKSGRRGNKEEWNPSEETRLLFEALRAWRLEEARRLEQPAYCIFWDSALKAI
-427 YLVNVLVGK
+427 
-436 TTALIKSYGHNK
+436 A
-448 SKWFGAGAEHD
+448 
-459 ARFWGAVLRQ
+459 Q
-469 ALILGLIDKNIENY
+469 AKPRTI
-483 GLISVN
+483 
-489 KKGEGYIALPFP
+489 
-501 VTVTLDHDYDE
+501 
-512 EEKESES
+512 
-519 VAPMGKGGAAD
+519 
-530 EELFSMLKDLRKKV
+530 
-544 AKQHGL
+544 
-550 PPFVIFQDPSLE
+550 
-562 DMAVQYPITFE
+562 E
-573 EMQNIT
+573 EMRRIDRIGNGRIE
-579 GVGVGKARKF
+579 KY
-589 GEEFI
+589 GEALLEV
-594 RLIKAYVEEKE
+594 IKA
-605 IIRPQDMIVKGVA
+605 
-618 SKSGNKIF
+618 
-626 IIQSIDRKMDF
+626 F
-637 EDIARAKDLDF
+637 E
-648 DELLTEIEGIVN
+648 
-660 AGTKLDISYYLK
+660 
-672 EFMDEDKIEDIYLY
+672 
-686 FKEDAESDSLDAA
+686 
-699 IEELGAD
+699 AD
-706 YTEEEIRLVRIKFMC
+706 DTRL
-721 EQGN
+721 

>member
-30 AAGGD
+30 AAGDD

-214 AQHQLTHF
+214 AQRQLTHF

-388 ETCGNCDNCRN
+388 ETCGNCDNCLEPPEIIDATVAAQKLVSCIWRCNKLSGHTFGARHIVDVLLGN
-399 PKPKVDARAALKM
+399 PTEKVFAEGHDKLSTFGIGKDLDPDQWRRLIRQLIVLRILTVDAERYSALALAGGRASELLKGKIRVTM
-412 ALEALRDIGDKFKAD
+412 RKNGLTATKAKSGRRGNKEEWNPSEETRLLFEALRAWRLEEARRLEQPAYCIFWDSALKAI
-427 YLVNVLVGK
+427 
-436 TTALIKSYGHNK
+436 A
-448 SKWFGAGAEHD
+448 
-459 ARFWGAVLRQ
+459 Q
-469 ALILGLIDKNIENY
+469 AKPGTI
-483 GLISVN
+483 
-489 KKGEGYIALPFP
+489 
-501 VTVTLDHDYDE
+501 
-512 EEKESES
+512 
-519 VAPMGKGGAAD
+519 
-530 EELFSMLKDLRKKV
+530 
-544 AKQHGL
+544 
-550 PPFVIFQDPSLE
+550 
-562 DMAVQYPITFE
+562 E
-573 EMQNIT
+573 EMRRIDRIGNGRIE
-579 GVGVGKARKF
+579 KY
-589 GEEFI
+589 GEALLEV
-594 RLIKAYVEEKE
+594 IKA
-605 IIRPQDMIVKGVA
+605 
-618 SKSGNKIF
+618 
-626 IIQSIDRKMDF
+626 F
-637 EDIARAKDLDF
+637 E
-648 DELLTEIEGIVN
+648 
-660 AGTKLDISYYLK
+660 
-672 EFMDEDKIEDIYLY
+672 
-686 FKEDAESDSLDAA
+686 
-699 IEELGAD
+699 AD
-706 YTEEEIRLVRIKFMC
+706 DTRL
-721 EQGN
+721 

>member
-1 MAQTAQD
+1 MNVPVFCFCLKTATGAAQVQSHPSSLGTHGPLFSESKLAQTAQD

-30 AAGGD
+30 AAGDD

-79 DAGVKAAYL
+79 DAGVKAAYI

-214 AQHQLTHF
+214 AQRQLTHF

-274 FINTPG
+274 FINMPG

-326 AQAWMCYGLADVV
+326 AEAWMCYGLTDVV

-388 ETCGNCDNCRN
+388 ETCGNCDNCLEPPEIIDATVAAQKLVSCIWRCNKLSGHTFGARHIVDVLLGN
-399 PKPKVDARAALKM
+399 PTEKVFAEGHDKLSTFGIGKDLDPDQWRRLIRQLIVLRILTVDAERYSALALAGGRASELLKGKIRVTM
-412 ALEALRDIGDKFKAD
+412 RKNGLTATKAKSGRRGNKEEWNPSEETRLLFEALRAWRLEEARRLEQPAYCIFWDSALKAI
-427 YLVNVLVGK
+427 
-436 TTALIKSYGHNK
+436 A
-448 SKWFGAGAEHD
+448 
-459 ARFWGAVLRQ
+459 Q
-469 ALILGLIDKNIENY
+469 AKPGTI
-483 GLISVN
+483 
-489 KKGEGYIALPFP
+489 
-501 VTVTLDHDYDE
+501 
-512 EEKESES
+512 
-519 VAPMGKGGAAD
+519 
-530 EELFSMLKDLRKKV
+530 
-544 AKQHGL
+544 
-550 PPFVIFQDPSLE
+550 
-562 DMAVQYPITFE
+562 E
-573 EMQNIT
+573 EMRRIDRIGNGRIE
-579 GVGVGKARKF
+579 KY
-589 GEEFI
+589 GEALLEV
-594 RLIKAYVEEKE
+594 IKA
-605 IIRPQDMIVKGVA
+605 
-618 SKSGNKIF
+618 
-626 IIQSIDRKMDF
+626 F
-637 EDIARAKDLDF
+637 E
-648 DELLTEIEGIVN
+648 
-660 AGTKLDISYYLK
+660 
-672 EFMDEDKIEDIYLY
+672 
-686 FKEDAESDSLDAA
+686 
-699 IEELGAD
+699 AD
-706 YTEEEIRLVRIKFMC
+706 DTRL
-721 EQGN
+721 

>member
-79 DAGVKAAYL
+79 DAGVKAAYI
-88 NSTLAWPEVADIKRR
+88 NSTLAWSEVADIKRR

-214 AQHQLTHF
+214 AQRQLTHF

-326 AQAWMCYGLADVV
+326 AEAWMCYGLADVV

-388 ETCGNCDNCRN
+388 ETCGNCDNCLEPSEIIDATVAAQKLVSCIWRCNKLSGHTFGARHIVDVLLGN
-399 PKPKVDARAALKM
+399 PTEKVFAEGHDKLSTFGIGKDLDPDQWRRLIRQLIVLRILTVDAERYSALALAGGRASELLKGKIRVTM
-412 ALEALRDIGDKFKAD
+412 RKNGLTATKAKSGRRGNKEEWNPSEETRLLFEALRAWRLEEARRLEQPAYCIFWDSALKAI
-427 YLVNVLVGK
+427 
-436 TTALIKSYGHNK
+436 A
-448 SKWFGAGAEHD
+448 
-459 ARFWGAVLRQ
+459 Q
-469 ALILGLIDKNIENY
+469 AKPGTI
-483 GLISVN
+483 
-489 KKGEGYIALPFP
+489 
-501 VTVTLDHDYDE
+501 
-512 EEKESES
+512 
-519 VAPMGKGGAAD
+519 
-530 EELFSMLKDLRKKV
+530 
-544 AKQHGL
+544 
-550 PPFVIFQDPSLE
+550 
-562 DMAVQYPITFE
+562 E
-573 EMQNIT
+573 EMRRIDRIGNGRIE
-579 GVGVGKARKF
+579 KY
-589 GEEFI
+589 GEALLEV
-594 RLIKAYVEEKE
+594 IKA
-605 IIRPQDMIVKGVA
+605 
-618 SKSGNKIF
+618 
-626 IIQSIDRKMDF
+626 F
-637 EDIARAKDLDF
+637 E
-648 DELLTEIEGIVN
+648 
-660 AGTKLDISYYLK
+660 
-672 EFMDEDKIEDIYLY
+672 
-686 FKEDAESDSLDAA
+686 
-699 IEELGAD
+699 AD
-706 YTEEEIRLVRIKFMC
+706 DTRL
-721 EQGN
+721 

>member
-79 DAGVKAAYL
+79 DAGVKAAYI

-222 IEDEHRGESGIV
+222 IEDEHRGESGIA

-326 AQAWMCYGLADVV
+326 AEAWMCYGLADVV

-388 ETCGNCDNCRN
+388 ETCGNCDNCLEPPEIIDATVAAQKLVSCIWRCN
-399 PKPKVDARAALKM
+399 KLSGHTFGARHIVDVLLGNLTEKVFAEGHDKLSTFGIGKDLDPDQWRRLIRQLIVLRILTVDAERYSALALAGGRASELLKGKIRVTM
-412 ALEALRDIGDKFKAD
+412 RKNGLTATKAKSGRRGNKEEWNPSEETRLLFEALRAWRLEEARRLEQPAYCIFWDSALKAI
-427 YLVNVLVGK
+427 
-436 TTALIKSYGHNK
+436 A
-448 SKWFGAGAEHD
+448 
-459 ARFWGAVLRQ
+459 Q
-469 ALILGLIDKNIENY
+469 AKPGTI
-483 GLISVN
+483 
-489 KKGEGYIALPFP
+489 
-501 VTVTLDHDYDE
+501 
-512 EEKESES
+512 
-519 VAPMGKGGAAD
+519 
-530 EELFSMLKDLRKKV
+530 
-544 AKQHGL
+544 
-550 PPFVIFQDPSLE
+550 
-562 DMAVQYPITFE
+562 E
-573 EMQNIT
+573 EMRRIDRIGNGRIE
-579 GVGVGKARKF
+579 KY
-589 GEEFI
+589 GEALLEV
-594 RLIKAYVEEKE
+594 IKA
-605 IIRPQDMIVKGVA
+605 
-618 SKSGNKIF
+618 
-626 IIQSIDRKMDF
+626 F
-637 EDIARAKDLDF
+637 E
-648 DELLTEIEGIVN
+648 
-660 AGTKLDISYYLK
+660 
-672 EFMDEDKIEDIYLY
+672 
-686 FKEDAESDSLDAA
+686 
-699 IEELGAD
+699 AD
-706 YTEEEIRLVRIKFMC
+706 DTHL
-721 EQGN
+721 

>member
-79 DAGVKAAYL
+79 DAGVKAAYI

-214 AQHQLTHF
+214 AQRQLTHF

-388 ETCGNCDNCRN
+388 ETCGNCDNCLEPPEIIDATVAAQKLVSCIWRCNKLSGHTFGARHIVDVLLGN
-399 PKPKVDARAALKM
+399 PTEKVFAEGHDKLSTFGIGKDLDLDQWRRLIRQLIVLRILTVDAERYSALALAGGRASELLKGKIRVTM
-412 ALEALRDIGDKFKAD
+412 RKNGLTATKAKSGRRGNKEEWNPSEETRLLFEALRAWRLEEARRLEQPAYCIFWDSALKAI
-427 YLVNVLVGK
+427 
-436 TTALIKSYGHNK
+436 A
-448 SKWFGAGAEHD
+448 
-459 ARFWGAVLRQ
+459 Q
-469 ALILGLIDKNIENY
+469 AKPGTI
-483 GLISVN
+483 
-489 KKGEGYIALPFP
+489 
-501 VTVTLDHDYDE
+501 
-512 EEKESES
+512 
-519 VAPMGKGGAAD
+519 
-530 EELFSMLKDLRKKV
+530 
-544 AKQHGL
+544 
-550 PPFVIFQDPSLE
+550 
-562 DMAVQYPITFE
+562 E
-573 EMQNIT
+573 EMRRIDRIGNGRIE
-579 GVGVGKARKF
+579 KY
-589 GEEFI
+589 GEALLEV
-594 RLIKAYVEEKE
+594 IKA
-605 IIRPQDMIVKGVA
+605 
-618 SKSGNKIF
+618 
-626 IIQSIDRKMDF
+626 F
-637 EDIARAKDLDF
+637 E
-648 DELLTEIEGIVN
+648 
-660 AGTKLDISYYLK
+660 
-672 EFMDEDKIEDIYLY
+672 
-686 FKEDAESDSLDAA
+686 
-699 IEELGAD
+699 AD
-706 YTEEEIRLVRIKFMC
+706 DTRL
-721 EQGN
+721 

>member
-67 IALMAD
+67 LALMAE

-79 DAGVKAAYL
+79 DAGVKAAYI

-214 AQHQLTHF
+214 AQRQLTHF

-326 AQAWMCYGLADVV
+326 AEAWMCYGLADVV

-388 ETCGNCDNCRN
+388 ETCGNCDNCLEPSEIIDATVAAQKLVSCIWRCNKLSGHTFGARHIVDVLLGN
-399 PKPKVDARAALKM
+399 PTEKVFAEGHDKLSTFGIGKDLDPDQWRRLIRQLIVLRILTVDAERYSALALAGGRASELLKGKIRVTM
-412 ALEALRDIGDKFKAD
+412 RKNGLTATKAKSGRRGNKEEWNPSEETRLLFEALRAWRLEEARRLEQPAYCIFWDSALKAI
-427 YLVNVLVGK
+427 
-436 TTALIKSYGHNK
+436 A
-448 SKWFGAGAEHD
+448 
-459 ARFWGAVLRQ
+459 Q
-469 ALILGLIDKNIENY
+469 AKPGTI
-483 GLISVN
+483 
-489 KKGEGYIALPFP
+489 
-501 VTVTLDHDYDE
+501 
-512 EEKESES
+512 
-519 VAPMGKGGAAD
+519 
-530 EELFSMLKDLRKKV
+530 
-544 AKQHGL
+544 
-550 PPFVIFQDPSLE
+550 
-562 DMAVQYPITFE
+562 E
-573 EMQNIT
+573 EMRRIDRIGNGRIE
-579 GVGVGKARKF
+579 KY
-589 GEEFI
+589 GEALLEV
-594 RLIKAYVEEKE
+594 IKA
-605 IIRPQDMIVKGVA
+605 
-618 SKSGNKIF
+618 
-626 IIQSIDRKMDF
+626 F
-637 EDIARAKDLDF
+637 E
-648 DELLTEIEGIVN
+648 
-660 AGTKLDISYYLK
+660 
-672 EFMDEDKIEDIYLY
+672 
-686 FKEDAESDSLDAA
+686 
-699 IEELGAD
+699 AD
-706 YTEEEIRLVRIKFMC
+706 DTRL
-721 EQGN
+721 

>member
-79 DAGVKAAYL
+79 DAGVKAAYI

-214 AQHQLTHF
+214 AQRQLTHF

-326 AQAWMCYGLADVV
+326 AEAWMCYGLADVV

-363 AMLALAETVHCRR
+363 AILALAETVHCRR

-388 ETCGNCDNCRN
+388 ETCGNCDNCLEPSEIIDATVAAQKLVSCIWRCNKLSGHTFGARHIVDVLLGN
-399 PKPKVDARAALKM
+399 PTEKVFAEGHDKLSTFGIGKDLDPDQWRRLIRQLIVLRILTVDAERYSALALAGGRASELLKGKIRVTM
-412 ALEALRDIGDKFKAD
+412 RKNGLTATKAKSGRRGNKEEWNPSEETRLLFEALRAWRLEEARRLEQPAYCIFWDSALKAI
-427 YLVNVLVGK
+427 
-436 TTALIKSYGHNK
+436 A
-448 SKWFGAGAEHD
+448 
-459 ARFWGAVLRQ
+459 Q
-469 ALILGLIDKNIENY
+469 AKPGTI
-483 GLISVN
+483 
-489 KKGEGYIALPFP
+489 
-501 VTVTLDHDYDE
+501 
-512 EEKESES
+512 
-519 VAPMGKGGAAD
+519 
-530 EELFSMLKDLRKKV
+530 
-544 AKQHGL
+544 
-550 PPFVIFQDPSLE
+550 
-562 DMAVQYPITFE
+562 E
-573 EMQNIT
+573 EMRRIDRIGNGRIE
-579 GVGVGKARKF
+579 KY
-589 GEEFI
+589 GEALLEV
-594 RLIKAYVEEKE
+594 IKA
-605 IIRPQDMIVKGVA
+605 
-618 SKSGNKIF
+618 
-626 IIQSIDRKMDF
+626 F
-637 EDIARAKDLDF
+637 E
-648 DELLTEIEGIVN
+648 
-660 AGTKLDISYYLK
+660 
-672 EFMDEDKIEDIYLY
+672 
-686 FKEDAESDSLDAA
+686 
-699 IEELGAD
+699 AD
-706 YTEEEIRLVRIKFMC
+706 DTRL
-721 EQGN
+721 

>member
-79 DAGVKAAYL
+79 DAGVKAAYI

-388 ETCGNCDNCRN
+388 ETCGNCDNCLEPPEIIDATVAAQKLVSCIWRCNKLSGHTFGARYIVDVLLGN
-399 PKPKVDARAALKM
+399 PTEKVFAEGHDKLSTFGIGKDLDPDQWRRLIRQLIVLRILTVDAERYSALALAGGRASELLKGKIRVTM
-412 ALEALRDIGDKFKAD
+412 RKNGLTATKAKSGRRGNKEEWNPSEETRLLFEALRAWRLEEARRLEQPAYCIFWDSALKAI
-427 YLVNVLVGK
+427 
-436 TTALIKSYGHNK
+436 A
-448 SKWFGAGAEHD
+448 
-459 ARFWGAVLRQ
+459 Q
-469 ALILGLIDKNIENY
+469 AKPGTI
-483 GLISVN
+483 
-489 KKGEGYIALPFP
+489 
-501 VTVTLDHDYDE
+501 
-512 EEKESES
+512 
-519 VAPMGKGGAAD
+519 
-530 EELFSMLKDLRKKV
+530 
-544 AKQHGL
+544 
-550 PPFVIFQDPSLE
+550 
-562 DMAVQYPITFE
+562 E
-573 EMQNIT
+573 EMRRIDRIGNGRIE
-579 GVGVGKARKF
+579 KY
-589 GEEFI
+589 GEALLEV
-594 RLIKAYVEEKE
+594 IKA
-605 IIRPQDMIVKGVA
+605 
-618 SKSGNKIF
+618 
-626 IIQSIDRKMDF
+626 F
-637 EDIARAKDLDF
+637 E
-648 DELLTEIEGIVN
+648 
-660 AGTKLDISYYLK
+660 
-672 EFMDEDKIEDIYLY
+672 
-686 FKEDAESDSLDAA
+686 
-699 IEELGAD
+699 AD
-706 YTEEEIRLVRIKFMC
+706 DTRL
-721 EQGN
+721 

>member
-79 DAGVKAAYL
+79 DAGVKAAYI

-103 AAAGDVDILYVAPER
+103 VVAGDVDILYVAPER

-214 AQHQLTHF
+214 AQRQLTHF

-326 AQAWMCYGLADVV
+326 AEAWMCYGLADVV

-388 ETCGNCDNCRN
+388 ETCGNCDNCLEPSEIIDATVAAQKLVSCIWRCNKLSGHTFGARHIVDVLLGN
-399 PKPKVDARAALKM
+399 PTEKVFAEGHDKLSTFGIGKDLDPDQWRRLIRQLIVLRILTVDAERYSALALAGGRASELLKGKIRVTM
-412 ALEALRDIGDKFKAD
+412 RKNGLTATKAKSGRRGNKEEWNPSEETRLLFEALRAWRLEEARRLEQPAYCIFWDSALKAI
-427 YLVNVLVGK
+427 
-436 TTALIKSYGHNK
+436 A
-448 SKWFGAGAEHD
+448 
-459 ARFWGAVLRQ
+459 Q
-469 ALILGLIDKNIENY
+469 AKPGTI
-483 GLISVN
+483 
-489 KKGEGYIALPFP
+489 
-501 VTVTLDHDYDE
+501 
-512 EEKESES
+512 
-519 VAPMGKGGAAD
+519 
-530 EELFSMLKDLRKKV
+530 
-544 AKQHGL
+544 
-550 PPFVIFQDPSLE
+550 
-562 DMAVQYPITFE
+562 E
-573 EMQNIT
+573 EMRRIDRIGNGRIE
-579 GVGVGKARKF
+579 KY
-589 GEEFI
+589 GEALLEV
-594 RLIKAYVEEKE
+594 IKA
-605 IIRPQDMIVKGVA
+605 
-618 SKSGNKIF
+618 
-626 IIQSIDRKMDF
+626 F
-637 EDIARAKDLDF
+637 E
-648 DELLTEIEGIVN
+648 
-660 AGTKLDISYYLK
+660 
-672 EFMDEDKIEDIYLY
+672 
-686 FKEDAESDSLDAA
+686 
-699 IEELGAD
+699 AD
-706 YTEEEIRLVRIKFMC
+706 DTRL
-721 EQGN
+721 

>member
-1 MAQTAQD
+1 MNVPVFCFCLKTATGAAQVQSRPSSLGTHGPLFSESKLAQTAQD

-30 AAGGD
+30 AAGDD

-326 AQAWMCYGLADVV
+326 AEAWMCYGLTDVV

-388 ETCGNCDNCRN
+388 ETCGNCDNCLEPPEIIDATVAAQKLVSCIWRCNKLSGHTFGARHIVDVLLGN
-399 PKPKVDARAALKM
+399 PTEKVFAEGHDKLSTFGIGKDLDPDQWRRLIRQLIVLRILTVDAERYSALALAGGRASELLKGKIRVTM
-412 ALEALRDIGDKFKAD
+412 RKNGLTATKAKSGRRGNKEEWNPSEETRLLFEALRAWRLEEARRLEQPAYCIFWDSALKAI
-427 YLVNVLVGK
+427 
-436 TTALIKSYGHNK
+436 A
-448 SKWFGAGAEHD
+448 
-459 ARFWGAVLRQ
+459 Q
-469 ALILGLIDKNIENY
+469 AKPGTI
-483 GLISVN
+483 
-489 KKGEGYIALPFP
+489 
-501 VTVTLDHDYDE
+501 
-512 EEKESES
+512 
-519 VAPMGKGGAAD
+519 
-530 EELFSMLKDLRKKV
+530 
-544 AKQHGL
+544 
-550 PPFVIFQDPSLE
+550 
-562 DMAVQYPITFE
+562 E
-573 EMQNIT
+573 EMRRIDRIGNGRIE
-579 GVGVGKARKF
+579 KY
-589 GEEFI
+589 GEALLEV
-594 RLIKAYVEEKE
+594 IKA
-605 IIRPQDMIVKGVA
+605 
-618 SKSGNKIF
+618 
-626 IIQSIDRKMDF
+626 F
-637 EDIARAKDLDF
+637 E
-648 DELLTEIEGIVN
+648 
-660 AGTKLDISYYLK
+660 
-672 EFMDEDKIEDIYLY
+672 
-686 FKEDAESDSLDAA
+686 
-699 IEELGAD
+699 AD
-706 YTEEEIRLVRIKFMC
+706 DTRL
-721 EQGN
+721 

>member
-30 AAGGD
+30 AAGDD

-79 DAGVKAAYL
+79 DAGVKAAYI

-214 AQHQLTHF
+214 AQRQLTHF

-326 AQAWMCYGLADVV
+326 AEAWMCYGLADVV

-388 ETCGNCDNCRN
+388 ETCGNCDNCLEPPEIIDATVAAQKLVSCIWRCNKLSGHTFGARHIVDVLLGN
-399 PKPKVDARAALKM
+399 PTEKVFAEGHDKLSTFGIGKDLDPDQWRRLIRQLIVLRILMVDAERYSALALAGGRASELLKGKIRVTM
-412 ALEALRDIGDKFKAD
+412 RKNGLTATKAKSGRRGNKEEWNPSEETRLLFEALRAWRLEEARRLEQPAYCIFWDSALKAI
-427 YLVNVLVGK
+427 
-436 TTALIKSYGHNK
+436 A
-448 SKWFGAGAEHD
+448 
-459 ARFWGAVLRQ
+459 Q
-469 ALILGLIDKNIENY
+469 AKPGTI
-483 GLISVN
+483 
-489 KKGEGYIALPFP
+489 
-501 VTVTLDHDYDE
+501 
-512 EEKESES
+512 
-519 VAPMGKGGAAD
+519 
-530 EELFSMLKDLRKKV
+530 
-544 AKQHGL
+544 
-550 PPFVIFQDPSLE
+550 
-562 DMAVQYPITFE
+562 E
-573 EMQNIT
+573 EMRRIDRIGNGRIE
-579 GVGVGKARKF
+579 KY
-589 GEEFI
+589 GEALLEV
-594 RLIKAYVEEKE
+594 IKA
-605 IIRPQDMIVKGVA
+605 
-618 SKSGNKIF
+618 
-626 IIQSIDRKMDF
+626 F
-637 EDIARAKDLDF
+637 E
-648 DELLTEIEGIVN
+648 
-660 AGTKLDISYYLK
+660 
-672 EFMDEDKIEDIYLY
+672 
-686 FKEDAESDSLDAA
+686 
-699 IEELGAD
+699 AD
-706 YTEEEIRLVRIKFMC
+706 DTRL
-721 EQGN
+721 

>member
-79 DAGVKAAYL
+79 DAGVKAAYI

-214 AQHQLTHF
+214 AQRQLTHF

-388 ETCGNCDNCRN
+388 ETCGNCDNCLEPPEIIDATVAAQKLVSCIWRCNKLSGHTFGARHIVDVLLGN
-399 PKPKVDARAALKM
+399 PTEKVFAEGHDKLSTFGIGKDLDPDQWRRLIRQLIVLRILTVDAERYSALALAGGRASELLKGKIRVTM
-412 ALEALRDIGDKFKAD
+412 HKNGLTATKAKSGRRGNKEEWNPSEETRLLFEALRAWRLEEARRLEQPAYCIFWDSALKAI
-427 YLVNVLVGK
+427 
-436 TTALIKSYGHNK
+436 A
-448 SKWFGAGAEHD
+448 
-459 ARFWGAVLRQ
+459 Q
-469 ALILGLIDKNIENY
+469 AKPGTI
-483 GLISVN
+483 
-489 KKGEGYIALPFP
+489 
-501 VTVTLDHDYDE
+501 
-512 EEKESES
+512 
-519 VAPMGKGGAAD
+519 
-530 EELFSMLKDLRKKV
+530 
-544 AKQHGL
+544 
-550 PPFVIFQDPSLE
+550 
-562 DMAVQYPITFE
+562 E
-573 EMQNIT
+573 EMRRIDRIGNGRIE
-579 GVGVGKARKF
+579 KY
-589 GEEFI
+589 GEALLEV
-594 RLIKAYVEEKE
+594 IKA
-605 IIRPQDMIVKGVA
+605 
-618 SKSGNKIF
+618 
-626 IIQSIDRKMDF
+626 F
-637 EDIARAKDLDF
+637 E
-648 DELLTEIEGIVN
+648 
-660 AGTKLDISYYLK
+660 
-672 EFMDEDKIEDIYLY
+672 
-686 FKEDAESDSLDAA
+686 
-699 IEELGAD
+699 AD
-706 YTEEEIRLVRIKFMC
+706 DTRL
-721 EQGN
+721 

>member
-35 ALVLMPTGGG
+35 VLVLMPTGGG

-79 DAGVKAAYL
+79 DAGVKAAYI

-214 AQHQLTHF
+214 AQRQLTHF

-326 AQAWMCYGLADVV
+326 AEAWMCYGLADVV

-388 ETCGNCDNCRN
+388 ETCGNCDNCLEPSEIIDATVAAQKLVSCIWRCNKLSGHTFGARHIVDVLLGN
-399 PKPKVDARAALKM
+399 PTEKVFAEGHDKLSTFGIGKDLDPDQWRRLIRQLIVLRILTVDAERYSALALAGGRASELLKGKIRVTM
-412 ALEALRDIGDKFKAD
+412 RKNGLTATKAKSGRRGNKEEWNPSEETRLLFEALRAWRLEEARRLEQPAYCIFWDSALKAI
-427 YLVNVLVGK
+427 
-436 TTALIKSYGHNK
+436 A
-448 SKWFGAGAEHD
+448 
-459 ARFWGAVLRQ
+459 Q
-469 ALILGLIDKNIENY
+469 AKPGTI
-483 GLISVN
+483 
-489 KKGEGYIALPFP
+489 
-501 VTVTLDHDYDE
+501 
-512 EEKESES
+512 
-519 VAPMGKGGAAD
+519 
-530 EELFSMLKDLRKKV
+530 
-544 AKQHGL
+544 
-550 PPFVIFQDPSLE
+550 
-562 DMAVQYPITFE
+562 E
-573 EMQNIT
+573 EMRRIDRIGNGRIE
-579 GVGVGKARKF
+579 KY
-589 GEEFI
+589 GEALLEV
-594 RLIKAYVEEKE
+594 IKA
-605 IIRPQDMIVKGVA
+605 
-618 SKSGNKIF
+618 
-626 IIQSIDRKMDF
+626 F
-637 EDIARAKDLDF
+637 E
-648 DELLTEIEGIVN
+648 
-660 AGTKLDISYYLK
+660 
-672 EFMDEDKIEDIYLY
+672 
-686 FKEDAESDSLDAA
+686 
-699 IEELGAD
+699 AD
-706 YTEEEIRLVRIKFMC
+706 DTRL
-721 EQGN
+721 

>member
-79 DAGVKAAYL
+79 DAGVKAAYI

-214 AQHQLTHF
+214 AQRQLTHF

-326 AQAWMCYGLADVV
+326 AEAWMCYGLADVV

-388 ETCGNCDNCRN
+388 ETCGNCDNCLEPPEIIDATVAAQKLVSCIWRCNKLSGHTFGARHIVDVLLGN
-399 PKPKVDARAALKM
+399 PTEKVFAEGHDKLSTFGIGKDLDPDQWRRLIRQLIVLRILTVDAGRYSALALAGGRASELLKGKIRVTM
-412 ALEALRDIGDKFKAD
+412 RKNGLTATKAKSGRRGNKEEWNPSEETRLLFEALRAWRLEEARRLEQPAYCIFWDSALKAI
-427 YLVNVLVGK
+427 
-436 TTALIKSYGHNK
+436 A
-448 SKWFGAGAEHD
+448 
-459 ARFWGAVLRQ
+459 Q
-469 ALILGLIDKNIENY
+469 AKPGTI
-483 GLISVN
+483 
-489 KKGEGYIALPFP
+489 
-501 VTVTLDHDYDE
+501 
-512 EEKESES
+512 
-519 VAPMGKGGAAD
+519 
-530 EELFSMLKDLRKKV
+530 
-544 AKQHGL
+544 
-550 PPFVIFQDPSLE
+550 
-562 DMAVQYPITFE
+562 E
-573 EMQNIT
+573 EMRRIDRIGNGRIE
-579 GVGVGKARKF
+579 KY
-589 GEEFI
+589 GEALLEV
-594 RLIKAYVEEKE
+594 IKA
-605 IIRPQDMIVKGVA
+605 
-618 SKSGNKIF
+618 
-626 IIQSIDRKMDF
+626 F
-637 EDIARAKDLDF
+637 E
-648 DELLTEIEGIVN
+648 
-660 AGTKLDISYYLK
+660 
-672 EFMDEDKIEDIYLY
+672 
-686 FKEDAESDSLDAA
+686 
-699 IEELGAD
+699 AD
-706 YTEEEIRLVRIKFMC
+706 DTRL
-721 EQGN
+721 

>member
-79 DAGVKAAYL
+79 DAGVKAAYI

-103 AAAGDVDILYVAPER
+103 VAAGDVDILYVAPER

-214 AQHQLTHF
+214 AQRQLTHF

-388 ETCGNCDNCRN
+388 ETCGNCDNCLEPPEIIDATVAAQKLVSCIWRCNKLSGHTFGARHIVDVLLGN
-399 PKPKVDARAALKM
+399 PTEKVFAEGHDKLSTFGIGKDLDPDQWRRLIRQLIVLRILTVDAERYSALALAGGRASELLKGKIRVTM
-412 ALEALRDIGDKFKAD
+412 RKNGLTATKAKSGRRGNKEEWNPSEETRLLFEALRAWWLEEARRLEQPAYCIFWDSALKAI
-427 YLVNVLVGK
+427 
-436 TTALIKSYGHNK
+436 A
-448 SKWFGAGAEHD
+448 
-459 ARFWGAVLRQ
+459 Q
-469 ALILGLIDKNIENY
+469 AKPGTI
-483 GLISVN
+483 
-489 KKGEGYIALPFP
+489 
-501 VTVTLDHDYDE
+501 
-512 EEKESES
+512 
-519 VAPMGKGGAAD
+519 
-530 EELFSMLKDLRKKV
+530 
-544 AKQHGL
+544 
-550 PPFVIFQDPSLE
+550 
-562 DMAVQYPITFE
+562 E
-573 EMQNIT
+573 EMRRIDRIGNGRIE
-579 GVGVGKARKF
+579 KY
-589 GEEFI
+589 GEALLEV
-594 RLIKAYVEEKE
+594 IKA
-605 IIRPQDMIVKGVA
+605 
-618 SKSGNKIF
+618 
-626 IIQSIDRKMDF
+626 F
-637 EDIARAKDLDF
+637 E
-648 DELLTEIEGIVN
+648 
-660 AGTKLDISYYLK
+660 
-672 EFMDEDKIEDIYLY
+672 
-686 FKEDAESDSLDAA
+686 
-699 IEELGAD
+699 AD
-706 YTEEEIRLVRIKFMC
+706 DTRL
-721 EQGN
+721 

>member
-79 DAGVKAAYL
+79 DAGVKAAYI

-214 AQHQLTHF
+214 AQRQLTHF

-388 ETCGNCDNCRN
+388 ETCGNCDNCLEPPEIIDATVAAQKLVSCIWRCNKLSGHTFGARHIVDVLLGN
-399 PKPKVDARAALKM
+399 PTEKVFAEGHDKLSTFGIGKDLDPDQWRRLIRQLIVLRILTVDAERYSALALAGGRASELLKGKIRVTM
-412 ALEALRDIGDKFKAD
+412 RKNGLTATKAKSGRRGNKEEWNPSEETRLLFEALRAWRLEEARRLEQPAYCIFWDSVLKAI
-427 YLVNVLVGK
+427 
-436 TTALIKSYGHNK
+436 A
-448 SKWFGAGAEHD
+448 
-459 ARFWGAVLRQ
+459 Q
-469 ALILGLIDKNIENY
+469 AKPGTI
-483 GLISVN
+483 
-489 KKGEGYIALPFP
+489 
-501 VTVTLDHDYDE
+501 
-512 EEKESES
+512 
-519 VAPMGKGGAAD
+519 
-530 EELFSMLKDLRKKV
+530 
-544 AKQHGL
+544 
-550 PPFVIFQDPSLE
+550 
-562 DMAVQYPITFE
+562 E
-573 EMQNIT
+573 EMRRIDRIGNGRIE
-579 GVGVGKARKF
+579 KY
-589 GEEFI
+589 GEALLEV
-594 RLIKAYVEEKE
+594 IKA
-605 IIRPQDMIVKGVA
+605 
-618 SKSGNKIF
+618 
-626 IIQSIDRKMDF
+626 F
-637 EDIARAKDLDF
+637 E
-648 DELLTEIEGIVN
+648 
-660 AGTKLDISYYLK
+660 
-672 EFMDEDKIEDIYLY
+672 
-686 FKEDAESDSLDAA
+686 
-699 IEELGAD
+699 AD
-706 YTEEEIRLVRIKFMC
+706 DTRL
-721 EQGN
+721 

>member
-79 DAGVKAAYL
+79 DAGVKAAYI

-214 AQHQLTHF
+214 AQRQLTHF

-326 AQAWMCYGLADVV
+326 AEAWMCYGLADVV

-388 ETCGNCDNCRN
+388 ETCGNCDNCLEPPEIIDATVAAQKLVSCIWRCNKLSGHTFGARHIVDVLLGN
-399 PKPKVDARAALKM
+399 PTEKVFVEGHDKLSTFGIGKDLDPDQWRRLIRQLIVLRILTVDAERYSALALAGGRASELLKGKIRVTM
-412 ALEALRDIGDKFKAD
+412 RKNGLTATKAKSGRRGNKEEWNPSEETRLLFEALRAWRLEEARRLEQPAYCIFWDSALKAI
-427 YLVNVLVGK
+427 
-436 TTALIKSYGHNK
+436 A
-448 SKWFGAGAEHD
+448 
-459 ARFWGAVLRQ
+459 Q
-469 ALILGLIDKNIENY
+469 AKPGTI
-483 GLISVN
+483 
-489 KKGEGYIALPFP
+489 
-501 VTVTLDHDYDE
+501 
-512 EEKESES
+512 
-519 VAPMGKGGAAD
+519 
-530 EELFSMLKDLRKKV
+530 
-544 AKQHGL
+544 
-550 PPFVIFQDPSLE
+550 
-562 DMAVQYPITFE
+562 E
-573 EMQNIT
+573 EMRRIDRIGNGRIE
-579 GVGVGKARKF
+579 KY
-589 GEEFI
+589 GEALLEV
-594 RLIKAYVEEKE
+594 IKA
-605 IIRPQDMIVKGVA
+605 
-618 SKSGNKIF
+618 
-626 IIQSIDRKMDF
+626 F
-637 EDIARAKDLDF
+637 E
-648 DELLTEIEGIVN
+648 
-660 AGTKLDISYYLK
+660 
-672 EFMDEDKIEDIYLY
+672 
-686 FKEDAESDSLDAA
+686 
-699 IEELGAD
+699 AD
-706 YTEEEIRLVRIKFMC
+706 DTRL
-721 EQGN
+721 